1 MQVQRTDSMLKTFRL
16 LWNEEGA
23 RMFSKGLSARLV
35 QSVCFSFSIILGYE
49 TIKRISV
56 RQEYKDMVRW

>member
-1 MQVQRTDSMLKTFRL
+1 MQRTNSMANTFRG
-16 LWNEEGA
+16 LWSEEGLW
-23 RMFSKGLSARLV
+23 MFSKGLSARLV

-56 RQEYKDMVRW
+56 KEEYRDRIKW